1 MPPRP
6 TQLDIAKKAGLSR
19 PTVSLALNGSPAVSE
34 ETRTRVRRVAEELG
48 YQPDPMLSA
57 LSKYR
62 SLQGRPHYKETLA
75 WISHSPTAFPW
86 RHITTYA
93 TYHAG
98 ACARANALG
107 FDVESFDLQ
116 QQQLGRRRLDGIL
129 SARGIRGL
137 LICPPVQ
144 QGEIYEFPV
153 DRYSL
158 ITFGYSVRSP
168 LMHRVSSSHFLAT
181 KTIFNRLIECGYR
194 RIGFAGNLQVNIKTQ
209 DLCLSA
215 YLGGCVNHG
224 LEPLP
229 ELLADPY
236 TPQDFVP
243 RFRKWHELHRPDAVI
258 ITSPIW
264 PDVQRSGIRIPEEL
278 GVASPM
284 VSCMHPELTGVIE
297 KSEQIGAIAVDTL
310 VQLIQHDERG
320 VPRDPRTILLEGQW
334 NEGTTVMN
342 VASLSKSRA
351 TAREAMASDMR

>member
-1 MPPRP
+1 MPRRP
-6 TQLDIAKKAGLSR
+6 TQLDIALKAGLSR
-19 PTVSLALNGSPAVSE
+19 PTVSLALNGSPAVSD
-34 ETRTRVRRVAEELG
+34 ETRARVRQVAEELG

-62 SLQGRPHYKETLA
+62 NLQGRPNYKETLA
-75 WISHSPTAFPW
+75 WISHSPAAFPW

-93 TYHAG
+93 AYHAG

-107 FDVESFDLQ
+107 FDVELIDVQ

-129 SARGIRGL
+129 AARGIRGL

-144 QGEIYEFPV
+144 QGEVYEFPV

-158 ITFGYSVRSP
+158 ITFGYSVRTP
-168 LMHRVSSSHFLAT
+168 ALHRVSSSHFLAT

-194 RIGFAGNLQVNIKTQ
+194 RIGFAGHVQVNIKTQ

-224 LEPLP
+224 IEPLP
-229 ELLADPY
+229 ELLADAY
-236 TPQDFVP
+236 TPEDFAV
-243 RFRKWHELHRPDAVI
+243 RFRQWHERHRPDAVI

-264 PDVQRSGIRIPEEL
+264 PAVQRSGIRIPGEL

-284 VSCMHPELTGVIE
+284 VSAMHPELTGIIE
-297 KSEQIGAIAVDTL
+297 KSEQIGATAVDTL

-334 NEGTTVMN
+334 NEGATILGT
-342 VASLSKSRA
+342 ASRPKVRA
-351 TAREAMASDMR
+351 AGGSAVRAI